1 MSFTMKSMR
10 RALAVAALVGA
21 MFCVI
26 CSSALADGDPAS
38 DYLLNQQV
46 FVLLQQ
52 TGTPPA
58 QKALSEVVAKA
69 NKAGYPIRV
78 AVISSEYDLGSVSVL
93 WGKPRTYARF
103 LGIELSLA
111 YKGLLLVAMP
121 SGFGI
126 NWPGHSTAAVYE
138 ALAGVKVPAGEIGT
152 ITAAQAA
159 VQRLV
164 SAGDVQRASGAKAA
178 AGSGAT
184 KVSASSSSSHTAS
197 SGSGVSAST
206 ALLIGAAVMLAIAF
220 GAALLESR
228 RRAAP
233 APGEAPAPGDA
244 PAPQGSATPP
254 LPVAAA
260 ATRASGIP
268 LKWALPRMAALF
280 AVAVA
285 VPIVAVGLL
294 RQGGPQ
300 RPSQDSAHAV
310 TPETPFTWSE
320 GQRIAPNFTLV
331 NQTGQAISPAA
342 YHGRPLIITFID
354 PLCRNL
360 CPLEAKVLNEADE
373 RLPVHARPQII
384 AVSVDIYADTH
395 TDLMLDFRRWGL
407 VPQWQWAVGTPAQLQ
422 AVWKRYYAEVEV
434 QTKHIA
440 GTTVHYITHSEMAY
454 VVDGKGYERAL
465 FSWPFNAKAVQKT
478 LLQIERS

>member
-1 MSFTMKSMR
+1 
-10 RALAVAALVGA
+10 
-21 MFCVI
+21 MFCVL

-38 DYLLNQQV
+38 DYLLSQQV

-78 AVISSEYDLGSVSVL
+78 AAISSEYDLGSVSVL

-121 SGFGI
+121 NGFGI
-126 NWPGHSTAAVYE
+126 NWPGHSTAAVYK
-138 ALAGVKVPAGEIGT
+138 ALAGVRVPAGEIGT

-164 SAGDVQRASGAKAA
+164 SAGGVHLASGAKAA
-178 AGSGAT
+178 AGSGA
-184 KVSASSSSSHTAS
+184 KASASSSSSHTAS

-233 APGEAPAPGDA
+233 APGNAPAPEGSAAPPQPAA
-244 PAPQGSATPP
+244 PAAP
-254 LPVAAA
+254 
-260 ATRASGIP
+260 RASGIP

-294 RQGGPQ
+294 RRGGPQ
-300 RPSQDSAHAV
+300 HSSQDSAHAV
-310 TPETPFTWSE
+310 TQETPFTWSE
-320 GQRIAPNFTLV
+320 GQRIAPSFTLV
-331 NQTGQAISPAA
+331 NQNGQAVSPAA

-373 RLPVHARPQII
+373 RLPVNERPQII

-407 VPQWQWAVGTPAQLQ
+407 VPQWQWAVGRPAQLQ
-422 AVWKRYYAEVEV
+422 AVWKRYYAEVQV

-454 VVDGKGYERAL
+454 VVDSKGYERAL
-465 FSWPFNAKAVQKT
+465 FSWPFNAKAVRNT

>member
-1 MSFTMKSMR
+1 
-10 RALAVAALVGA
+10 
-21 MFCVI
+21 MFCVL

-38 DYLLNQQV
+38 DYLLSQQV
-46 FVLLQQ
+46 FALLQQ
-52 TGTPPA
+52 NGTPPA

-69 NKAGYPIRV
+69 NRAGYPIRV

-121 SGFGI
+121 NGFGI
-126 NWPGHSTAAVYE
+126 NWPGHSTAAAYK
-138 ALAGVKVPAGEIGT
+138 ALTGVKVPAGEIGT

-164 SAGDVQRASGAKAA
+164 SAGGVSLASGAKAA
-178 AGSGAT
+178 AGSGA
-184 KVSASSSSSHTAS
+184 KAGASSSSSHTAS
-197 SGSGVSAST
+197 SSSGVSAST

-233 APGEAPAPGDA
+233 AREDA
-244 PAPQGSATPP
+244 PAPDG
-254 LPVAAA
+254 AAGPQPA
-260 ATRASGIP
+260 APSPSRASGIP

-294 RQGGPQ
+294 RRGSPQ
-300 RPSQDSAHAV
+300 RSSQDSAHAV
-310 TPETPFTWSE
+310 TQETPFTWGE
-320 GQRIAPNFTLV
+320 GQRVAPNFTLV
-331 NQTGQAISPAA
+331 NQNGQAVSPAA
-342 YHGRPLIITFID
+342 YRGRPLIITFID

-373 RLPVHARPQII
+373 RLPVNERPQII

-454 VVDGKGYERAL
+454 VVDGKGDERAL

-478 LLQIERS
+478 LTQIERS

>member
-1 MSFTMKSMR
+1 MSFTIKPMR
-10 RALAVAALVGA
+10 RALAAAALVGA
-21 MFCVI
+21 VFCVF

-38 DYLLNQQV
+38 DYLLSQQT
-46 FVLLQQ
+46 FVLLQ
-52 TGTPPA
+52 TNGTPPS

-126 NWPGHSTAAVYE
+126 NWPGHSTAAAYK

-159 VQRLV
+159 VQRLA
-164 SAGDVQRASGAKAA
+164 SAGDVSLASGAKDAAASGAKAS
-178 AGSGAT
+178 AG
-184 KVSASSSSSHTAS
+184 SSSSHTAS
-197 SGSGVSAST
+197 SSSGVSAST
-206 ALLIGAAVMLAIAF
+206 ALLIGAAVMLVIAF
-220 GAALLESR
+220 GAALVESR

-233 APGEAPAPGDA
+233 ALGEAPAPEGAAGPRPAA
-244 PAPQGSATPP
+244 PPAS
-254 LPVAAA
+254 
-260 ATRASGIP
+260 RASGMP

-294 RQGGPQ
+294 RHSSSP
-300 RPSQDSAHAV
+300 RSSSQDSARAV
-310 TPETPFTWSE
+310 TQETPFTWGK
-320 GQRIAPNFTLV
+320 GQRVAPNFTLL
-331 NQTGQAISPAA
+331 NQNGQAVSPAA

-373 RLPVHARPQII
+373 RLPVDERPQII

-454 VVDGKGYERAL
+454 VVDGKGDERAL

-478 LLQIERS
+478 LMEIERS